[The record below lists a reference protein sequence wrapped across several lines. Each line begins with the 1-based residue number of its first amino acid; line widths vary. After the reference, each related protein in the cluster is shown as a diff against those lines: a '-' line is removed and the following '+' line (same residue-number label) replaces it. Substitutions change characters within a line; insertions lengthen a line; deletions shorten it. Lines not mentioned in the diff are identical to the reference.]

1 MNHRGAPHGQW
12 LGLLAITWLLILVG
26 LGLRVWKAPSS
37 VGSYDIDID
46 TFFFLGWK
54 LTQGSLLYTDHFDS
68 KWPIV
73 QYLFVPSALLGSI
86 RSHRVLVVLLNAATA
101 LVLARSVGS
110 LRRSGWIA
118 TGPRYPLPWVA
129 AALYLLLSQK
139 LVGGLSGHIH
149 HYANSFLVFGLA
161 CLSREVARRADLQAP
176 PRAAR
181 GWLVAA
187 GFWLFMA
194 AAVRPNLIAPL
205 LLTTLACQL
214 WRFASGRPRGPSIG
228 GMLMECMAM
237 ASGGLLGAL
246 LVFAPYAFV
255 PDGPAR
261 AWAGAIEVLLAW
273 SGQAMQDQGTMLHFL
288 RQMSVV
294 GIAGIEIW
302 ILMILPLLGIAGCV
316 RRANRHGSGGRLL
329 LLPALATVYL
339 VGLAISFEHTH
350 YWGHYDLM
358 SVLPYTLLIVSGI
371 GLLDAQQRQARS
383 QGWSGAVVLVLSLI
397 LAYNIVSPELW
408 TPSPTDRSSRKQ
420 AASARLAGEWSLVR
434 NHLAAQP
441 PEQRG
446 FISPQDFSLHWQL
459 HQDASTVGIHPSWSL
474 EPYGLSAS
482 WATRRLG
489 LAITDTQACDQLVAA
504 ENHTI
509 VWKATDRGGRHSE
522 SFLKNCLASRTSQWT
537 EITARVGLSGEIYK
551 LFERQSAPRQT
562 APDQPMP
569 VRQRSSTSAIERI

>member
-1 MNHRGAPHGQW
+1 MDHRAAWTQAIGSKPTLPKIAGQQGQW
-12 LGLLAITWLLILVG
+12 LVLLAVTWLLILVG
-26 LGLRVWKAPSS
+26 LGLRVWNAPSS

-46 TFFFLGWK
+46 TFVFLGWK

-86 RSHRVLVVLLNAATA
+86 RSHRILVVLLNAATA
-101 LVLARSVGS
+101 LVLARSIGS
-110 LRRSGWIA
+110 LRSSGWIA

-176 PRAAR
+176 PRGAEA

-187 GFWLFMA
+187 GFWLFLA
-194 AAVRPNLIAPL
+194 AAVRPNLIVPL
-205 LLTTLACQL
+205 LLTTLAGQL
-214 WRFASGRPRGPSIG
+214 WRFASGRRSGAATGESLIVES
-228 GMLMECMAM
+228 LAM
-237 ASGGLLGAL
+237 AGGGLLGAL
-246 LVFAPYAFV
+246 LIFAPYAFV
-255 PDGPAR
+255 ADGPAS
-261 AWAGAIEVLLAW
+261 AWAGAVEVLLEW

-288 RQMSVV
+288 RQMSVM
-294 GIAGIEIW
+294 GIAGIEVW
-302 ILMILPLLGIAGCV
+302 ILMILPLLGLAGWV
-316 RRANRHGSGGRLL
+316 RRVKGHGSGGRLL
-329 LLPALATVYL
+329 LLPTLAALYL
-339 VGLAISFEHTH
+339 VGLALSFEHTH

-383 QGWSGAVVLVLSLI
+383 QAWTGAIVLVLSLI
-397 LAYNIVSPELW
+397 LANNIVSAELW
-408 TPSPTDRSSRKQ
+408 TPSPTGQRSRKL
-420 AASARLAGEWSLVR
+420 AASDRLAAEWSLVR

-441 PEQRG
+441 PDQRG

-459 HQDASTVGIHPSWSL
+459 HQDASTVGAHPSWSL

-489 LAITDTQACDQLVAA
+489 LAVTDAQACDQLVSAG
-504 ENHTI
+504 NHTI
-509 VWKATDRGGRHSE
+509 VWKATDRGGRHAE
-522 SFLKNCLASRTSQWT
+522 SFLKECLAGQASQWT

-551 LFERQSAPRQT
+551 LFERHP
-562 APDQPMP
+562 
-569 VRQRSSTSAIERI
+569 SSGADTP

>member
-1 MNHRGAPHGQW
+1 M
-12 LGLLAITWLLILVG
+12 ILIG
-26 LGLRVWKAPSS
+26 LGLRVWNAPSS

-86 RSHRVLVVLLNAATA
+86 RSHRILVFLLNAATA

-110 LRRSGWIA
+110 LGRSGWIA
-118 TGPRYPLPWVA
+118 AAPRFPLPWVT

-149 HYANSFLVFGLA
+149 HYSNTFLVLGLA
-161 CLSREVARRADLQAP
+161 CLSREVARRADQRKP

-181 GWLVAA
+181 GWLVAV
-187 GFWLFMA
+187 GFWLFMG
-194 AAVRPNLIAPL
+194 AAVRPNLIVPL
-205 LLTTLACQL
+205 LLTTLAAQL
-214 WRFASGRPRGPSIG
+214 WRFAGSRRRGPANG
-228 GMLMECMAM
+228 ALFMECMAM
-237 ASGGLLGAL
+237 AGGGLLGAL

-255 PDGPAR
+255 HDGPAS
-261 AWAGAIEVLLAW
+261 AWAGAVEVLLEW

-294 GIAGIEIW
+294 GIAGIEVW
-302 ILMILPLLGIAGCV
+302 ILMILPLLGLAGWV
-316 RRANRHGSGGRLL
+316 RRVKGHGTGGRLL
-329 LLPALATVYL
+329 LLPVLSTVYL

-358 SVLPYTLLIVSGI
+358 SVIPYTLLIVSGI
-371 GLLDAQQRQARS
+371 GLLDAQERQVRS
-383 QGWSGAVVLVLSLI
+383 FPLTAAIVLVLSLI
-397 LAYNIVSPELW
+397 LAYNIVSAEIP
-408 TPSPTDRSSRKQ
+408 TPSPAGQRSRKL
-420 AASARLAGEWSLVR
+420 AAAARLAGEWSLVR

-441 PEQRG
+441 PDQRG
-446 FISPQDFSLHWQL
+446 FVSPQDFSLHWQL
-459 HQDASTVGIHPSWSL
+459 HQDASTVGVHPSWSL

-482 WATRRLG
+482 WATSHLG
-489 LAITDTQACDQLVAA
+489 LPITDAQACDQLVAA
-504 ENHTI
+504 GNHTI

-522 SFLKNCLASRTSQWT
+522 SFLRHCLAQSTSDWT
-537 EITARVGLSGEIYK
+537 EITTAISLSGENYR
-551 LFERQSAPRQT
+551 LFERHP
-562 APDQPMP
+562 
-569 VRQRSSTSAIERI
+569 SSSLETP

>member
-1 MNHRGAPHGQW
+1 M
-12 LGLLAITWLLILVG
+12 
-26 LGLRVWKAPSS
+26 
-37 VGSYDIDID
+37 GSYDIDID

-54 LTQGSLLYTDHFDS
+54 LTQGSLLYTEHFDS

-86 RSHRVLVVLLNAATA
+86 RSHRMLVFLLNAATA

-110 LRRSGWIA
+110 LGRCGWIA
-118 TGPRYPLPWVA
+118 AAPRFPLPWVA

-149 HYANSFLVFGLA
+149 HYANTFLVLALA
-161 CLSREVARRADLQAP
+161 CLSREVARRADQRTP

-187 GFWLFMA
+187 GFWLFLA
-194 AAVRPNLIAPL
+194 AAVRPNLIVPL
-205 LLTTLACQL
+205 LLTTLAGQL
-214 WRFASGRPRGPSIG
+214 WRFVSGRRNGPATDA
-228 GMLMECMAM
+228 LAMECLAM
-237 ASGGLLGAL
+237 AGGGLLGAL
-246 LVFAPYAFV
+246 LTFGPYAFV
-255 PDGPAR
+255 PDGPSR
-261 AWAGAIEVLLAW
+261 AWAGAVAVLLEW
-273 SGQAMQDQGTMLHFL
+273 SGQAMQDQGTTLHFL

-294 GIAGIEIW
+294 GIAGIEVW
-302 ILMILPLLGIAGCV
+302 ILMILPLLGLAGWV
-316 RRANRHGSGGRLL
+316 RWVKGHGSGGRLL
-329 LLPALATVYL
+329 LLPLLATLYL
-339 VGLAISFEHTH
+339 LGLAISFEHTH

-383 QGWSGAVVLVLSLI
+383 QAFSAGIVLVLSLI
-397 LAYNIVSPELW
+397 LAYNIVSAEIW
-408 TPSPTDRSSRKQ
+408 SPSAAGQRSSRL
-420 AASARLAGEWSLVR
+420 AATARLAGEWSLVR

-441 PEQRG
+441 PDRRG

-459 HQDASTVGIHPSWSL
+459 HQDASTVGVHPSWSL
-474 EPYGLSAS
+474 DPYGLSAS

-489 LAITDTQACDQLVAA
+489 LAITDVQACDQLVAA
-504 ENHTI
+504 GNHTI

-522 SFLKNCLASRTSQWT
+522 SFLRHCLATSTSRWT
-537 EITARVGLSGEIYK
+537 EITARVGLSGENYK
-551 LFERQSAPRQT
+551 LFERQPRSAADT
-562 APDQPMP
+562 PDQPMP